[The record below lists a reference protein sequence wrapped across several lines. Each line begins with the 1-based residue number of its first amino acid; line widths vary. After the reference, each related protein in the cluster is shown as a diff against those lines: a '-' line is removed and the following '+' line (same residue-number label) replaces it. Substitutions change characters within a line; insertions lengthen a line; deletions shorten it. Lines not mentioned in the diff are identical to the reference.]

1 MLVHNLHTAYTAH
14 NGPDEEVQSQKCLQ
28 MLTLIAVTV
37 LWVCSNLCIVHRWKM
52 YKQKKDYL

>member
-37 LWVCSNLCIVHRWKM
+37 LWVCSNCVLYTDEKCTNK
-52 YKQKKDYL
+52 KKDYL